1 MIKEKE
7 KDLQVGQLTGQTHY
21 SKVKQETQ
29 TTHKLNEKTRIF
41 PTKKKLIK
49 PFNFSSYAENT

>member
-21 SKVKQETQ
+21 SKVKQESQ

-41 PTKKKLIK
+41 PRKKLTK

>member
-29 TTHKLNEKTRIF
+29 TTHK
-41 PTKKKLIK
+41 
-49 PFNFSSYAENT
+49 